1 MCVCAAVRNDECTEN
16 PNEKIAVCVK
26 GRGRGGL
33 VLIVPCD
40 THDHE
45 WPVTTTP
52 IHHFHHDTMHAL
64 WPQPQHHHP
73 PPLSHGWTWAT
84 SSPRIASPLASRP
97 QHHSTPAASSLG
109 FSPPTSALNA
119 CMVGGGSMLGLHCRC
134 AAERSPSAS
143 YTVRLAS
150 NSTGTL
156 FNHSSPSL
164 PSAARTFL
172 PNILL
177 PPPQLTPPLPNHGS
191 CIGCALLQI
200 RQVPSRAPIHRNF

>member
-1 MCVCAAVRNDECTEN
+1 MA
-16 PNEKIAVCVK
+16 
-26 GRGRGGL
+26 
-33 VLIVPCD
+33 CD
-40 THDHE
+40 HTPSITSH
-45 WPVTTTP
+45 TITTP
-52 IHHFHHDTMHAL
+52 CMPCGHSHSIIILHLLRMDGHG
-64 WPQPQHHHP
+64 QHHHP
-73 PPLSHGWTWAT
+73 
-84 SSPRIASPLASRP
+84 RIASRLSPLALSITAT
-97 QHHSTPAASSLG
+97 SASSLG
-109 FSPPTSALNA
+109 FSPPTSTLNA
-119 CMVGGGSMLGLHCRC
+119 CMVGGGSILGLHCP
-134 AAERSPSAS
+134 AERSPSAS

-156 FNHSSPSL
+156 LNHSSPSL